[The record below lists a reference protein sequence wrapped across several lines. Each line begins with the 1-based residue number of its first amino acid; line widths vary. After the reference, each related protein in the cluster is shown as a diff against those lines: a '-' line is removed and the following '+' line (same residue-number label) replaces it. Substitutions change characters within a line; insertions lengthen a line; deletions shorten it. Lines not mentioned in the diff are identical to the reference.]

1 MSKARKTTL
10 AVIAAILGVIVLAV
24 VIFLCAYATRLK
36 TVSSIEKLSAY
47 EDGWDL
53 YTMDIQYEY
62 DLQDLIDREVT
73 TDAEMFGAIFDV
85 AMPLLT
91 ITPETP
97 DFGCTAFQLTTTDG
111 TQLMGRNYDFSH
123 NTSAMLVKCS
133 PKDGYKSIAFAA
145 LDNVSANQP
154 FVSATKK
161 LTTLTTPFLC
171 LDGLNEKGV
180 SIAVLV
186 VDSEP
191 MLQDTGR
198 GNLFTTLVIRLVL
211 DKAATTQEAV
221 ELISQYDIVASA
233 GRDYHF
239 YINDA
244 SGDGRVVEWDCDSP
258 TRELVATPVDTVTNF
273 YTIYADRV
281 EPYQYNGIYGH
292 GKERYEFVKEVFAQ
306 QEGEYTVTT
315 AWDALKAAAQTPK
328 EGEITSNT
336 QWSIVFDNTN
346 LTAEVVIRRNWTD
359 TFKFDINGDL
369 L

>member
-1 MSKARKTTL
+1 MSKTGKTTL
-10 AVIAAILGVIVLAV
+10 GIIAAVLGVLVLAV
-24 VIFLCAYATRLK
+24 VILLCAYASRLK
-36 TVSSIEKLSAY
+36 TVSSIEKLSTY
-47 EDGWDL
+47 EEGWDL
-53 YTMDIQYEY
+53 YAIDIQYEY
-62 DLQDLIDREVT
+62 DLQALIDREVT
-73 TDAEMFGAIFDV
+73 TDAEMFDAILDA
-85 AMPLLT
+85 AMPLLP
-91 ITPETP
+91 ITPEVS
-97 DFGCTAFQLTTTDG
+97 DFGCTAFQLTTMDG
-111 TQLMGRNYDFSH
+111 TQLMGRNYDFSR

-133 PKDGYKSIAFAA
+133 PRDGYKSIAFAA
-145 LDNVSANQP
+145 LDNITANQP
-154 FVSATKK
+154 LASTAKR

-171 LDGLNEKGV
+171 LDGLNEMGV

-191 MLQDTGR
+191 LLQDTEK
-198 GNLFTTLVIRLVL
+198 GNLFTTLVIRLIL

-221 ELISQYDIVASA
+221 ELLSRYDIVATA

-244 SGDGRVVEWDCDSP
+244 SGDGRAVEWDCDSP
-258 TRELVATPVDTVTNF
+258 TREMVVTPVNAVTNF

-281 EPYQYNGIYGH
+281 EPYQHNGIYGH
-292 GKERYEFVKEVFAQ
+292 GKERYESVKEVFAA

-315 AWDALKAAAQTPK
+315 AWDALKAAAQTPE

-346 LTAEVVIRRNWTD
+346 LTAEIVIRQNWTD
-359 TFKFDINGDL
+359 TFKFDIDGNL